1 MHWPQVMVFPPPGP
15 AGSPDGLQGALCSHN
30 QAPGFFLWGS
40 SSASL
45 QVQACSGTAAF
56 PWLCPISQASLPAP
70 ASSLGTVSHRHQWK
84 TRPHQQLGVVLGLF
98 SSSFF
103 CNLAEMETAD
113 DLLQE
118 TVTESEVQG
127 QVGQFEVARTLRGWG
142 RDVCAFPLPGPWA
155 FQEAGPGR
163 RALRG
168 CADLTCLCSCSA
180 KVPRRPL
187 VIS

>member
-15 AGSPDGLQGALCSHN
+15 AGSLDGLQGALCSHN

-103 CNLAEMETAD
+103 VT
-113 DLLQE
+113 LQ
-118 TVTESEVQG
+118 
-127 QVGQFEVARTLRGWG
+127 RWK
-142 RDVCAFPLPGPWA
+142 LPMI
-155 FQEAGPGR
+155 FCKRQ
-163 RALRG
+163 
-168 CADLTCLCSCSA
+168 
-180 KVPRRPL
+180 
-187 VIS
+187 